1 MLRHVRSTSA
11 SWSTFAARCC
21 SLLLRSSSVTLVRS
35 STFSRFSSAMLSWQ
49 NSRDFARLVTWTT
62 SSSRTFSLS
71 SLRMMKS
78 SLAFVVSSGSAA
90 GVDVGGRGVSLT
102 LALTLALRVAGT
114 FVLPLLRVG
123 FNNGDVELEA
133 ILLYIRGSL

>member
-1 MLRHVRSTSA
+1 MLRQVRSTSA

-49 NSRDFARLVTWTT
+49 KSRDSARLVTWTT

-90 GVDVGGRGVSLT
+90 GVNAGGRGVTLT
-102 LALTLALRVAGT
+102 LALTLRVAGT
-114 FVLPLLRVG
+114 FVLPLPRVG

>member
-1 MLRHVRSTSA
+1 
-11 SWSTFAARCC
+11 
-21 SLLLRSSSVTLVRS
+21 
-35 STFSRFSSAMLSWQ
+35 
-49 NSRDFARLVTWTT
+49 
-62 SSSRTFSLS
+62 
-71 SLRMMKS
+71 MMKS
-78 SLAFVVSSGSAA
+78 SLAFVISSGSAA
-90 GVDVGGRGVSLT
+90 GVGVGGRGVTLT